1 MNSDSAAWLG
11 LGVAALGAILSLTRW
26 IAAQLQEVSKQS
38 ERVIAEIRFELTET
52 DSRLANLISKARSE
66 FVEADERR
74 YRAQNDYRHQHAQ
87 EVQTTM
93 GELRRDL
100 TTALNRVED
109 RFMQELRDLG
119 QAHP

>member
-11 LGVAALGAILSLTRW
+11 LGVAALGAILSLMRW

-38 ERVIAEIRFELTET
+38 DRVIAEIRFELTET

-66 FVEADERR
+66 FVEADERSD
-74 YRAQNDYRHQHAQ
+74 RAQNDYRHQHAQ
-87 EVQTTM
+87 QVQTAM

-119 QAHP
+119 QTHP

>member
-1 MNSDSAAWLG
+1 M
-11 LGVAALGAILSLTRW
+11 SLMRW

-52 DSRLANLISKARSE
+52 DSRLANLISVVRSD
-66 FVEADERR
+66 FIEADERR
-74 YRAQNDYRHQHAQ
+74 DRAQNDYRHQQAQ
-87 EVQTTM
+87 QVQTAM
-93 GELRRDL
+93 GDLRRDL

-119 QAHP
+119 HEHP